1 MTGGFPEK
9 MSADGEGV
17 ELLGGGDPPLYSVP
31 NRYDAIRY
39 REAGL
44 SPERVE
50 QLTGVP
56 YRSQQRIL
64 TEEIP
69 FGMSDQ
75 QLRGQRQVG
84 RPSVLSED
92 LRRRV
97 DALLSEDPAMKGVE
111 VLRRLTTEHG
121 YTSGK
126 NPVYDYVKGARPVKH
141 ALPVVRFEGV
151 AGEFCQHDFG
161 KLRVVY
167 TDGQEEGL
175 TFYAARLKYSRMIHV
190 CLVEGET
197 HEVLIRGMESAAQA
211 FGGLALFNV
220 IDNTKA
226 GVIRRQ
232 RDPETKKEQIT
243 YQQQFH
249 AFIQEA
255 NLICEPTYPYSG
267 NQKGAVENLVG
278 FTKGSFLQAR
288 RFRDRPDVVRQLVDW
303 LFLVNE
309 ERPCQATGIIPITRL
324 VEERPFL
331 KPVGFGSD
339 GYGLP
344 YNAVVATDA
353 RVAHEPYRYSAPDA
367 WIGQS
372 VRVRLHRTTVV
383 LHYNGEAVT
392 HPRIPTNGRYS
403 LLPEHRPALM
413 VKPRGAIM
421 ARRQILMDLCPE
433 GERFFT
439 ELVHRRP
446 RTWRDADLPAA
457 WEIFERH
464 GESAISDAF
473 AFCVARGT
481 IGGEYLRAFAEG
493 VAR

>member
-1 MTGGFPEK
+1 M
-9 MSADGEGV
+9 
-17 ELLGGGDPPLYSVP
+17 ELFSGGDPPVYSVP
-31 NRYDAIRY
+31 NRYDVIRY

-50 QLTGVP
+50 QLTGVLP
-56 YRSQQRIL
+56 RSQRRIL
-64 TEEIP
+64 TEEIA

-75 QLRGQRQVG
+75 ELHQQRQVG

-92 LRRRV
+92 LRRQV
-97 DALLSEDPAMKGVE
+97 DGLLSEDPAMKVVE
-111 VLRRLTTEHG
+111 VLRRLTTDHS

-161 KLRVVY
+161 KLRVIY
-167 TDGQEEGL
+167 TDGLEDWL
-175 TFYAARLKYSRMIHV
+175 IFYAARLKYSRMMHV
-190 CLVEGET
+190 CLVGGET

-226 GVIRRQ
+226 GVLKRQ
-232 RDPETKKEQIT
+232 RDPQTKKEHIT

-255 NLICEPTYPYSG
+255 NLICEPAYPYAG
-267 NQKGAVENLVG
+267 NQKGAVENLIG

-288 RFRDRPDVVRQLVDW
+288 RFLDRRDLERQRVEW
-303 LFLVNE
+303 LYTVNE
-309 ERPCQATGIIPITRL
+309 ERPCQATGILPITRL
-324 VEERPFL
+324 AEERQLL
-331 KPVGFGSD
+331 KPIDFGSD

-344 YNAVVATDA
+344 YAAVVGTDA
-353 RVAHEPYRYSAPDA
+353 RVAHSGYRYSTPHS

-372 VRVRLHRTTVV
+372 IRVRVHRTTVV

-392 HPRIPTNGRYS
+392 HPRIPANGRYS
-403 LLPEHRPALM
+403 LLPEHRAALM

-421 ARRQILMDLCPE
+421 AKRQILMDLCPE

-446 RTWRDADLPAA
+446 LTWRDTDLPVA
-457 WEIFERH
+457 WELFERQ
-464 GESAISDAF
+464 GETAVREAF
-473 AFCVARGT
+473 AFCLACGT
-481 IGGEYLRAFAEG
+481 IGGEYLRAWAEG
-493 VAR
+493 MAR

>member
-1 MTGGFPEK
+1 MP
-9 MSADGEGV
+9 D
-17 ELLGGGDPPLYSVP
+17 
-31 NRYDAIRY
+31 RYDVIRY

-50 QLTGVP
+50 NLTGVP

-64 TEEIP
+64 NEEIP

-75 QLRGQRQVG
+75 ELREQRQVG

-92 LRRRV
+92 LRRQV
-97 DALLSEDPAMKGVE
+97 DTLLGEDPAMKVVE
-111 VLRRLTTEHG
+111 ILRRLTTHHS

-126 NPVYDYVKGARPVKH
+126 NPVYDYVKQTRPVKH

-167 TDGQEEGL
+167 TDGQDEML
-175 TFYAARLKYSRMIHV
+175 TFFAARLKYSRMMHV

-226 GVIRRQ
+226 GVIKRR
-232 RDPETKKEQIT
+232 RNPETKKEYIT
-243 YQQQFH
+243 YQTQFH

-255 NLICEPTYPYSG
+255 DLICEPTYPDSG

-278 FTKGSFLQAR
+278 FTKGSFLQPR
-288 RFRDRPDVVRQLVDW
+288 RFRDRPDVLRQLPEW
-303 LFLVNE
+303 LFMVNE
-309 ERPCQATGIIPITRL
+309 ERPCQATGIIPIARL
-324 VEERPFL
+324 AEERPL
-331 KPVGFGSD
+331 LRPVDFGSD

-353 RVAHEPYRYSAPDA
+353 RAAHAPYRYSAPHA

-372 VRVRLHRTTVV
+372 IRVRVHRTTVV

-392 HPRIPTNGRYS
+392 HPRVPANGRYS

-421 ARRQILMDLCPE
+421 AKRQILMDLCPE

-446 RTWRDADLPAA
+446 LTWREADLPVA

-464 GESAISDAF
+464 GENAISDGF
-473 AFCVARGT
+473 AFCLARGT
-481 IGGEYLRAFAEG
+481 IGGEYLRAWAEG
-493 VAR
+493 VAQ